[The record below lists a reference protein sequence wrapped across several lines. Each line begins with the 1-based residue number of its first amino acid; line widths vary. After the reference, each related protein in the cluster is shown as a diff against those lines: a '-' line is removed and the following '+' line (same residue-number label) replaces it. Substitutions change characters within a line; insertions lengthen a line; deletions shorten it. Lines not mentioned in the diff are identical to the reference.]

1 LAESSSQ
8 LLSANLQFFYFMVK
22 SGRQNTRLF
31 SAAFRQ
37 AAVFLFYGQ
46 VWTSKHAVVF
56 YPFAVTRKSEV
67 FSTL

>member
-1 LAESSSQ
+1 MIKRVSLLTDPHKIENKPQ
-8 LLSANLQFFYFMVK
+8 LGGKQL
-22 SGRQNTRLF
+22 

-37 AAVFLFYGQ
+37 PAVFLFYGQ